1 MCFALFMTETGSQEN
16 HSYLRVVLLMHDKL
30 GIGFK
35 VKAISSNDVIL
46 HRFGDVPI
54 LNAEQGFL
62 LVQEVH
68 DIGLVDCWNA
78 HHPDHKVEAG
88 QLIVQVNGEYGS
100 CAKLEQSC
108 QTKQGVLELKL
119 LRPTMVEACNEV
131 VEVKARND
139 HIGGEDEVEVKT
151 NEKAP
156 LHVII
161 LSGMRASGKS
171 LLGRTLWI
179 MLGCHYQ
186 DLDEQRVP
194 GMKKYEHFL
203 KTCEKNMLEKGGVW
217 IIDKLSPYDHSPRQA
232 FIESMWLNAEKVVL
246 LKFTHKDPVK
256 ELRICYHRFR
266 RRGENHYDPA
276 ANGEEDV
283 YYNLKAE
290 QKQRKDLN
298 LVEEYCL
305 NSLELTM
312 QCKRISLAMNDVP
325 FRAVSQ
331 ACAALFELGIAERD
345 DVVGAET
352 NLESCIWKALKQ
364 SLAVE
369 GNISQRKQ
377 KDLDTPLTL
386 PEPLTLEQL
395 NSDGTRICKE
405 PIRFEPGHH
414 DHPFMRIV
422 SQRKSKF
429 LAKLNF
435 IVDDETLLGDI
446 LGGACGEASGPVFE
460 LCMSFCSSAGIAQ
473 VQDPEH
479 INGNSLTNWLEGK
492 TECYP
497 EEAGELF
504 ETIASTVMQDH
515 LGKLNDLQLEVLTLI
530 WSGRGPASS
539 GSQHDDFPTGFNL
552 QRR

>member
-1 MCFALFMTETGSQEN
+1 MRFALFMTETGSQEN

-30 GIGFK
+30 SIGFK
-35 VKAISSNDVIL
+35 RKAISSKDDIL

-62 LVQEVH
+62 LVEKVH
-68 DIGLVDCWNA
+68 DIGLMDCWNA

-100 CAKLEQSC
+100 SAELEQLC
-108 QTKQGVLELKL
+108 QTKKGVLELKL

-131 VEVKARND
+131 VEVKACDD
-139 HIGGEDEVEVKT
+139 HTSGEDEVEVKT
-151 NEKAP
+151 KVKAP
-156 LHVII
+156 LHVIL

-171 LLGRTLWI
+171 LLGRTLSI
-179 MLGCHYQ
+179 MLDCHYQ
-186 DLDEQRVP
+186 DLDEQGVT
-194 GMKKYEHFL
+194 GMKKFEHFL

-232 FIESMWLNAEKVVL
+232 FIESMWLNAKKVVL
-246 LKFTHKDPVK
+246 LKFAHKNPDK

-290 QKQRKDLN
+290 QKQRKDFN

-305 NSLELTM
+305 KSLELMM
-312 QCKRISLAMNDVP
+312 QCKRITLAMNDVP

-331 ACAALFELGIAERD
+331 ACGALFELGIAERD
-345 DVVGAET
+345 DVVGAEI

-377 KDLDTPLTL
+377 KDLGTPLTL

-395 NSDGTRICKE
+395 NSDATAGIGKE
-405 PIRFEPGHH
+405 PLRFEAGHY

-422 SQRKSKF
+422 FQRKSKL

-435 IVDDETLLGDI
+435 IVDDETLIGDI
-446 LGGACGEASGPVFE
+446 LVGAYGEASDPVSE
-460 LCMSFCSSAGIAQ
+460 LCMSFCLGAGIAQ
-473 VQDPEH
+473 LQDPEH
-479 INGNSLTNWLEGK
+479 CSGNNLSNWLEGK
-492 TECYP
+492 TGCYS
-497 EEAGELF
+497 EEGGEVF
-504 ETIASTVMQDH
+504 ETIASTVMQDL
-515 LGKLNDLQLEVLTLI
+515 LGKLDDLQFEVLKQI
-530 WSGRGPASS
+530 W
-539 GSQHDDFPTGFNL
+539 QHEDFPTGFNL